1 MRKHLWLLPVFMQAA
16 ALQAQE
22 AVRVDELLTSAKTAY
37 TQEGPAAALPQFERA
52 LTIFRSAHDE
62 RNEAVTLGYLAN
74 CQRRLGNLKQALEL
88 GQQALAMKE
97 RFDDRSE
104 IAKTHNQLG
113 LIYWDLANYP
123 AAIKQL
129 EQAIEAGRSLGDAQL
144 EGSAANNL
152 GLVYDEQGDH
162 EASLKQ
168 FRAALELDRRAHF
181 ERGEGDALGNIGGVS
196 LLLGRFREA
205 LGYYRDALAISQRL
219 GLKPGEA
226 DDLGNIAV
234 CLNGVGEID
243 ESLSTFDRALAVA
256 HEAGLT
262 KEEADWRKG
271 KANALSGLGRYDAAL
286 DEYGKA
292 EGSYKQSGLKRELA
306 ETLNEKGRLYELLGD
321 TESAAKSF
329 RRAQEIAESIGN
341 GPGVLASVIA
351 LGDLE
356 RRRKRHD
363 AAEEYFKR
371 AMQSAKAAGD
381 TQNILETLIDR
392 GINDLAR
399 KRFDTALENVTEA
412 KRVAE
417 SNGNKPAVAL
427 TTYLEGEVHRAHHD
441 SAHAL
446 ADYESAAERQGE
458 LRDPELGWRIFFG
471 RGETLQE
478 MGKDD
483 EALASYK
490 KSVEFIEETRSAIA
504 EERFRAGYIEERF
517 QVYVALVELYLK
529 MGQPSEAF
537 LYSEKLRARAYF
549 DQLGRSDG
557 EVADPSRRQ
566 QAKELSEQLA
576 NLREKLAKE
585 YSANEKERHLQALEL
600 FSQELER
607 TQGAY
612 EEVLEATRGA
622 SRKTKGVGDV
632 SEASAV
638 QERISSGTALVEYVV
653 GKQLLSI
660 LIVKKDSVNGMK
672 VPVSGERLATR
683 IDLFRDLIKAKKG
696 EWMAPGRGLT
706 KLFIAPLER
715 GGYLRNIERLII
727 VPDGVL
733 NYVPFAALPT
743 GEAQMLGDKFI
754 VGYLPAASALLQET
768 EKQESGGTL
777 LAMAPSASH
786 LPNAVG
792 EIRSIGELFPESARV
807 VTGSG
812 ATKTLFKKVAGE
824 YDFVHLATHGSLNRN
839 APWLSTLQL
848 QPDSESD
855 GRLELHEV
863 LDLKLKA
870 RLVTLSACETALGS
884 GYFNDTPA
892 GNEFVGMARAFL
904 GAGSQSVLASLWT
917 VNDESTR
924 ALMVRFYRNLRRY
937 DGPEAL
943 ARAQRE
949 MRLGDARYRE
959 PYYWAPFVLVGE
971 AKSSRK
977 N

>member
-1 MRKHLWLLPVFMQAA
+1 MVRYSWLLLVVMHAA
-16 ALQAQE
+16 ASQAQDS
-22 AVRVDELLTSAKTAY
+22 VRPDELLASAKSAY

-52 LTIFRSAHDE
+52 LTIFHGEHDE

-74 CQRRLGNLKQALEL
+74 CHRRLGNLKRALEL
-88 GQQALAMKE
+88 GQQALTMKE

-113 LIYWDLANYP
+113 LIYWDLADYP

-129 EQAIEAGRSLGDAQL
+129 EQAIEAGRSLADPQL

-162 EASLKQ
+162 QASLKQ
-168 FRAALELDRRAHF
+168 FRMALELERKAHF

-205 LGYYRDALAISQRL
+205 LGYYREALAISQRL

-234 CLNGVGEID
+234 CLKGIGEVD

-256 HEAGLT
+256 HDAGLT
-262 KEEADWRKG
+262 KEEADWRRGKG
-271 KANALSGLGRYDAAL
+271 SALSALGRYDAAL

-292 EGSYKQSGLKRELA
+292 EKAYEQSGLKRELA
-306 ETLNEKGRLYELLGD
+306 DSLNEKGRLYELLGD

-329 RRAQEIAESIGN
+329 HHAQDIAEQIGN
-341 GPGVLASVIA
+341 KPGMLSSIIA

-356 RRRKRHD
+356 RRRKRYD
-363 AAEEYFKR
+363 AAEEYFNR
-371 AMQSAKAAGD
+371 AMEGARAAGD
-381 TQNILETLIDR
+381 TQNVLEALIDR
-392 GINDLAR
+392 SINHLAR
-399 KRFDTALENVTEA
+399 NRFDAALRDVTEA

-417 SNGNKPAVAL
+417 ENGNKPAVAL
-427 TTYLEGEVHRAHHD
+427 TRYLEGEVNRARRNF
-441 SAHAL
+441 AQAL
-446 ADYESAAERQGE
+446 EQYESAAAVQRE
-458 LRDPELGWRIFFG
+458 LRDPELGWRILFG
-471 RGETLQE
+471 RGETLQAME
-478 MGKDD
+478 KDG

-490 KSVEFIEETRSAIA
+490 KSVEFIEQTRSAIA

-517 QVYVALVELYLK
+517 QVYVALVELLLK
-529 MGQPSEAF
+529 MGKPSEAF
-537 LYSEKLRARAYF
+537 FFSEKLRARGYF
-549 DQLGRSDG
+549 DLLGTREERD
-557 EVADPSRRQ
+557 ADPVRSQ

-576 NLREKLAKE
+576 KLREKIEQE
-585 YSANEKERHLQALEL
+585 YSAVEKERHGQALEMY
-600 FSQELER
+600 SQELDR
-607 TQGAY
+607 TQAAY
-612 EEVLEATRGA
+612 EEVLQA
-622 SRKTKGVGDV
+622 SRAISRGRSTVGGV
-632 SEASAV
+632 SETSAI
-638 QERISSGTALVEYVV
+638 QERIPAGTGLIEYVV
-653 GKQLLSI
+653 GKQSLSI
-660 LIVKKDSVNGMK
+660 LVIRSDAVNGIE
-672 VPVSGERLATR
+672 VPVSGERIATK
-683 IDLFRDLIKAKKG
+683 IELFRDLILAKKG
-696 EWMAPGRGLT
+696 EWVAPGRGLAAI
-706 KLFIAPLER
+706 LVAPLER
-715 GGYLRNIERLII
+715 AGYLHHIQRLII

-733 NYVPFAALPT
+733 NYIPFAALPT
-743 GEAQMLGDKFI
+743 HEERVLGDDFI
-754 VGYLPAASALLQET
+754 IGYLPAASAILHET
-768 EKQESGGTL
+768 HRKGSSHTL
-777 LAMAPSASH
+777 LAMAPSATH
-786 LPNAVG
+786 LPNAVS
-792 EIRSIGELFPESARV
+792 EIRSIGELFPQAARV
-807 VTGSG
+807 VSGRG
-812 ATKTLFKKVAGE
+812 ATKTLFKQVAGE

-863 LDLKLKA
+863 LDLKLHA

-904 GAGSQSVLASLWT
+904 GAGSDSVLASLWT

-949 MRLGDARYRE
+949 IRLSDLRYRE
-959 PYYWAPFVLVGE
+959 PYYWAPFVLTGE
-971 AKSSRK
+971 SK
-977 N
+977 

>member
-1 MRKHLWLLPVFMQAA
+1 MRKHLWLLLGLMQAA

-22 AVRVDELLTSAKTAY
+22 PVRPEELLASAKTAY

-62 RNEAVTLGYLAN
+62 RSEAVTLGYLAN

-113 LIYWDLANYP
+113 LIYWDLADYP

-129 EQAIEAGRSLGDAQL
+129 EQAMEAGRSLGDAQL

-162 EASLKQ
+162 QASLMQ
-168 FRAALELDRRAHF
+168 FRAALELDRKAHF

-205 LGYYRDALAISQRL
+205 LGYYREALAISQRL

-234 CLNGVGEID
+234 CLNGVGEVD
-243 ESLSTFDRALAVA
+243 ESLKTFDRALAVA

-262 KEEADWRKG
+262 KEEADWRRGKG
-271 KANALSGLGRYDAAL
+271 SALSGLGRYDAAL
-286 DEYGKA
+286 EEYGKA
-292 EGSYKQSGLKRELA
+292 EKAYEQSGLKRELA
-306 ETLNEKGRLYELLGD
+306 ESLNERGRLYELLGD
-321 TESAAKSF
+321 TETAAKSF
-329 RRAQEIAESIGN
+329 HHAQEIAESIGN
-341 GPGVLASVIA
+341 GPGMLSSVIA

-356 RRRKRHD
+356 RRRKRYD
-363 AAEEYFKR
+363 AAEEYFQR
-371 AMQSAKAAGD
+371 AMQSARAAGD
-381 TQNILETLIDR
+381 TQNILEALIDR
-392 GINDLAR
+392 AINDLAR
-399 KRFDTALENVTEA
+399 KRFDTALENASEA
-412 KRVAE
+412 KRAAE

-427 TTYLEGEVHRAHHD
+427 TRYLEGEVDRARGD
-441 SAHAL
+441 FAQAL
-446 ADYESAAERQGE
+446 EKYESAAKLQGE
-458 LRDPELGWRIFFG
+458 LRDPELGWRILFG
-471 RGETLQE
+471 RGEAQQGLK
-478 MGKDD
+478 KDD
-483 EALASYK
+483 EALASYQK
-490 KSVEFIEETRSAIA
+490 AIEFIDETRAAIA

-517 QVYVALVELYLK
+517 QVYVALVELLLK
-529 MGQPSEAF
+529 MGKPREAF

-549 DQLGRSDG
+549 DQLGRSEESD
-557 EVADPSRRQ
+557 VAPQQRQ
-566 QAKELSEQLA
+566 RAKELSEQLA
-576 NLREKLAKE
+576 KLREKIEEE
-585 YSANEKERHLQALEL
+585 YSTVEKERHGQALEI

-607 TQGAY
+607 TQAAY
-612 EEVLEATRGA
+612 EEVLETSRATSGRRSSVARISDA
-622 SRKTKGVGDV
+622 STI
-632 SEASAV
+632 
-638 QERISSGTALVEYVV
+638 QERIPEGTALVEYVV
-653 GKQLLSI
+653 GKQALSI
-660 LIVKKDSVNGMK
+660 LVVKKGSVSGIK
-672 VPVSGERLATR
+672 VPISAERLATR
-683 IDLFRDLIKAKKG
+683 IDLFRDLILARKG
-696 EWMAPGRGLT
+696 EWLAPGRGLAN
-706 KLFIAPLER
+706 LFIAPLER
-715 GGYLRNIERLII
+715 AGFLRHIERLVI

-733 NYVPFAALPT
+733 NYVPFAALPRRET
-743 GEAQMLGDKFI
+743 RVLGDEFI
-754 VGYLPAASALLQET
+754 IGYLPAASELLQET
-768 EKQESGGTL
+768 AKQESRGTL
-777 LAMAPSASH
+777 LAMAPAASH
-786 LPNAVG
+786 LPNAVS
-792 EIRSIGELFPESARV
+792 EIRSIGKLFPQSARV
-807 VTGSG
+807 VSGSG
-812 ATKTLFKKVAGE
+812 ATKTLFKQVAGE
-824 YDFVHLATHGSLNRN
+824 YAFVHLATHGSLNRN

-863 LDLKLKA
+863 LDLKLNA

-904 GAGSQSVLASLWT
+904 GAGSQSVLASLWA

-949 MRLGDARYRE
+949 MRLSDARYHE
-959 PYYWAPFVLVGE
+959 PYYWAPFVLVGD
-971 AKSSRK
+971 AKLSGK